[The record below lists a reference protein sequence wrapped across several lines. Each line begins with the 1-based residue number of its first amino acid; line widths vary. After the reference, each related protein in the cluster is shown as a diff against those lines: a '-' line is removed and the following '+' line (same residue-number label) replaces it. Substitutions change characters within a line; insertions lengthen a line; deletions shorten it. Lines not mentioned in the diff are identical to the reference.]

1 MQASAA
7 PGPSPSPSDGL
18 SRLRPGLLTRFN
30 HCRHD
35 TENPSHR
42 ITYTRANVY
51 LPNNLI
57 GKNDYYPPLEKRKQT
72 QKSWATNMSQS
83 QHLKSSLPGANLR
96 SLHWMELPFGPQLTI
111 WIYGSWDSFSF
122 AHLFNTL
129 FICFIEVC
137 LIYKKLHTSRW
148 VWTYGYTCDTLTM
161 TKVLTCSSPPKMS
174 LCSFAHFGFALV
186 RTLNMRSLL

>member
-7 PGPSPSPSDGL
+7 PGPSPSPSDRL
-18 SRLRPGLLTRFN
+18 SWLRPGLLTRFN
-30 HCRHD
+30 HCHHV

-51 LPNNLI
+51 LPNNHI
-57 GKNDYYPPLEKRKQT
+57 DKNDYYPLLEKRKQT

-83 QHLKSSLPGANLR
+83 QHLKSSLSGADLR
-96 SLHWMELPFGPQLTI
+96 SLYWMELPFGPQLTI

-122 AHLFNTL
+122 VHLFNKL

-137 LIYKKLHTSRW
+137 LIYKKLHTSN
-148 VWTYGYTCDTLTM
+148 VYIL
-161 TKVLTCSSPPKMS
+161 MS
-174 LCSFAHFGFALV
+174 LDIWLHLWYPHHDQSTNMFLTSKDVLVFFCAFWFCSGEN
-186 RTLNMRSLL
+186 T